1 MKYER
6 TKALKMIPQ
15 IDYKVAIKTSF
26 KLLLFQI
33 YKKMKILQFV
43 YDYKDSCSVNVIAIT
58 ISLKMISLNKIV

>member
-43 YDYKDSCSVNVIAIT
+43 SDYKDSCYRHHKFVKNDQF
-58 ISLKMISLNKIV
+58 K

>member
-1 MKYER
+1 MKWNEMKYER

-33 YKKMKILQFV
+33 YKKNENFAVCMWLQRLLLSPSQV
-43 YDYKDSCSVNVIAIT
+43 CSKWSV
-58 ISLKMISLNKIV
+58 